1 VTRVDASD
9 YTRLAGKLRD
19 ADKAIAKQVRAE
31 LADAAKPFGE
41 EVIRDG
47 SDGMPRRGGLR
58 ELLQQ
63 GGRVSLRMRSDG
75 VDIALQNRDGVQLG
89 PLNKGSL
96 RHPVFARAGMS
107 SREAGALVDDAVRST
122 GGRLKYGRRRA
133 VSRVRNAGRVWRTQ
147 TVTADTYTK
156 AAEQR
161 MDKVRPRVEQAIENA
176 LKELT

>member
-1 VTRVDASD
+1 MTKVDASD
-9 YTRLAGKLRD
+9 YARLAGKLKD

-47 SDGMPRRGGLR
+47 SDSMPRRGGLR

-63 GGRVSLRMRSDG
+63 GGRVSLRTRSDG
-75 VDIALQNRDGVQLG
+75 VYVALQNRDGVQLG
-89 PLNKGSL
+89 ALNKGSL

-107 SREAGALVDDAVRST
+107 SREAGALVDEAVRAS

-133 VSRVRNAGRVWRTQ
+133 VSRARNAGRVWVAQ
-147 TVTADTYTK
+147 TVSADTYTG
-156 AAEQR
+156 AAEKR
-161 MDKVRPRVEQAIENA
+161 IDEVRPRVEQAIENA